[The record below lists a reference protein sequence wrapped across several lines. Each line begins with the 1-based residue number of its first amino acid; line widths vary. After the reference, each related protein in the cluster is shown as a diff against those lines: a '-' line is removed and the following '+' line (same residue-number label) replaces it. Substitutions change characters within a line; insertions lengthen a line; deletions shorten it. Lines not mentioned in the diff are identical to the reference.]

1 MNGGLP
7 MNNNIGFTNSKE
19 NAPHRYSGVAS
30 IEAMRQ
36 LPH

>member
-1 MNGGLP
+1 MYEYYPGLTIVARHHGD
-7 MNNNIGFTNSKE
+7 NVVLL
-19 NAPHRYSGVAS
+19 SGVAS